1 MGIFSV
7 VPELL
12 LILVE
17 FPVTIF
23 LTWFFCCYMIYHSF
37 LGFLF
42 NLMFYPILFIGG
54 VIGFLFLGARW
65 AAGSDVL
72 VGDYQKWIEITDDS
86 ISSYKGKK
94 IPIREAYEW
103 YMEEKLHFTQPLLEV
118 FLHRNHL
125 FQMVFTTGH
134 LEEIIWGV
142 LGKSAFKH
150 DTAGDH
156 EEVTAVYNLGNEF
169 YYAFLADPMFY
180 SCGVAYSS
188 DETLEIAQKRKC
200 GICCELL
207 NMEDGDKVLDFGCG
221 WGSWLLYVAE
231 NFNVTCTGMTISTE
245 QLAYANERIKKAT
258 LKGTI

>member
-1 MGIFSV
+1 MGGIFSV

-94 IPIREAYEW
+94 IPIREAYRLLDS
-103 YMEEKLHFTQPLLEV
+103 EEAG
-118 FLHRNHL
+118 
-125 FQMVFTTGH
+125 TTRIYSGASSWASTSSPERMPPAPSTGTSTRSNVEA
-134 LEEIIWGV
+134 LKYR
-142 LGKSAFKH
+142 LS
-150 DTAGDH
+150 
-156 EEVTAVYNLGNEF
+156 VTRECITPTL
-169 YYAFLADPMFY
+169 
-180 SCGVAYSS
+180 SRCGTTTSS
-188 DETLEIAQKRKC
+188 RTRMRSSSNTL
-200 GICCELL
+200 
-207 NMEDGDKVLDFGCG
+207 
-221 WGSWLLYVAE
+221 
-231 NFNVTCTGMTISTE
+231 
-245 QLAYANERIKKAT
+245 
-258 LKGTI
+258 

>member
-1 MGIFSV
+1 M
-7 VPELL
+7 
-12 LILVE
+12 
-17 FPVTIF
+17 

-42 NLMFYPILFIGG
+42 NLMFYPVLFIGG

-86 ISSYKGKK
+86 INSYKGKK
-94 IPIREAYEW
+94 I
-103 YMEEKLHFTQPLLEV
+103 PLLEV

-180 SCGVAYSS
+180 SCGVA
-188 DETLEIAQKRKC
+188 
-200 GICCELL
+200 
-207 NMEDGDKVLDFGCG
+207 
-221 WGSWLLYVAE
+221 
-231 NFNVTCTGMTISTE
+231 
-245 QLAYANERIKKAT
+245 
-258 LKGTI
+258 